1 MSTYVPEFVVVAV
14 AIAAILV
21 GVLFGTVLSD
31 LAPYGKAWQRE
42 AILKGHAIWAVDK
55 DGGPVFQWKPIGGER

>member
-1 MSTYVPEFVVVAV
+1 MARNRR
-14 AIAAILV
+14 LKKQ
-21 GVLFGTVLSD
+21 L
-31 LAPYGKAWQRE
+31 QRE

>member
-1 MSTYVPEFVVVAV
+1 MRALEWLAV
-14 AIAAILV
+14 GACLAIGIFCLIYAEKNSR
-21 GVLFGTVLSD
+21 FGRD
-31 LAPYGKAWQRE
+31 WQRE

>member
-1 MSTYVPEFVVVAV
+1 MQSFF
-14 AIAAILV
+14 AIMLA
-21 GVLFGTVLSD
+21 GVLCGTVGLVAGAA
-31 LAPYGKAWQRE
+31 LPVGRGWQRE